1 MNPSDTARRGIV
13 TAGTSG
19 VSGYQYR
26 SAEPVVRMATRA
38 DGVEVITGYAAVW
51 NRYSQNLG
59 GWVEQLR
66 PDVFSESMA
75 NDDQIASYNH
85 EYARLLGR
93 RSSGTVTLEA
103 DDVGLR
109 YEIPYDPED
118 DDHRLVRRKIQRGD
132 VRGSSFTFRWLP
144 DGEEWSYTDQG
155 MLLCTVTR
163 AQLLEV
169 APVVFP
175 AYPATEESDYAV
187 GLRSLALQHD
197 RDVDALLA
205 AARAGRL
212 TDEIRSS
219 LADAAA
225 GDTGDAEA
233 IKRARRRAASIA

>member
-1 MNPSDTARRGIV
+1 MIQTETARRGIV
-13 TAGTSG
+13 AAGTAG

-26 SAEPVVRMATRA
+26 SAEPVVRMVTRA
-38 DGVEVITGYAAVW
+38 DGAECIAGYAAVW

-66 PDVFSESMA
+66 PDVFSESLA

-93 RSSGTVTLEA
+93 KSSGTVVIEA
-103 DDVGLR
+103 DEVGLR

-118 DDHRLVRRKIQRGD
+118 EDHRLVRRKVERGD
-132 VRGSSFTFRWLP
+132 LRGSSFTFRWLP

-175 AYPATEESDYAV
+175 AYPSTEESDYAV
-187 GLRSLALQHD
+187 GFRSLANQHG
-197 RDVDALLA
+197 RDIDALIA
-205 AARAGRL
+205 AAREGRL
-212 TDEIRSS
+212 TDELRQAAPAADGATVD
-219 LADAAA
+219 ADAIA
-225 GDTGDAEA
+225 
-233 IKRARRRAASIA
+233 RARRRAAAIA